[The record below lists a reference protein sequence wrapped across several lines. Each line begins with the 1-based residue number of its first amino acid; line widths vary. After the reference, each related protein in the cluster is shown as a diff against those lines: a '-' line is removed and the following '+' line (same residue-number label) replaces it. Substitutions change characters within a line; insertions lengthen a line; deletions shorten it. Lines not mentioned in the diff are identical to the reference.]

1 MLRIKMQL
9 PIELTKTHV
18 KKKKKKLFTFK
29 MLHEQS
35 VSHDNLIM

>member
-18 KKKKKKLFTFK
+18 KKKKKLFTFK